1 MTRKTKSAAA
11 LAGKRRGTRLE
22 IPCHS
27 FDLDCGAR
35 LFVSPRPGAPVTAV
49 RIHLRGGR
57 SSDPEGRD
65 GLGLLVGALAD
76 QGTKSY
82 DEEAISRLL
91 MPAGGAVSGDANGL
105 SGTVAGE
112 GWKLLSEI
120 MASML
125 TEPRYPAGPVARQKE
140 RVIGRLMAEA
150 QDPRVQGAQLLRT
163 LVYGDHWLARPE
175 RGTAESVAAI
185 TPAQLR
191 AHQRRTWVA
200 SRAMIS
206 VCGAVEPEQVSRHWN
221 RMLRG
226 WKSGR
231 PHVQTPLRFP
241 APGKRVAAF
250 TAERAQVHV
259 HLGHLGIRR
268 SDPDYP
274 ALVLLDHILGTG
286 PGFTDRISRR
296 LRDELGLAYSVS
308 AAIHSSAGL
317 APGLFRAY
325 IGTSREHVGTAVA
338 AFLEEMHRIRREPVA
353 AEELELARD
362 YLLGSY
368 PLGFERASRR
378 ASFLITR
385 EVHGFGESYLEDLIA
400 SFEAVT
406 IADVQRAA
414 GQHLWPERCCLA
426 AAGPVKQAEL
436 RRALG

>member
-185 TPAQLR
+185 TPAQLIR
-191 AHQRRTWVA
+191 IVIIGSTN
-200 SRAMIS
+200 
-206 VCGAVEPEQVSRHWN
+206 GTT
-221 RMLRG
+221 
-226 WKSGR
+226 
-231 PHVQTPLRFP
+231 TPTLKLTRFIP
-241 APGKRVAAF
+241 MYAPIPP
-250 TAERAQVHV
+250 T
-259 HLGHLGIRR
+259 
-268 SDPDYP
+268 
-274 ALVLLDHILGTG
+274 TG
-286 PGFTDRISRR
+286 PRLCSGFSKLLNTV
-296 LRDELGLAYSVS
+296 ANMPQP
-308 AAIHSSAGL
+308 AIIRS
-317 APGLFRAY
+317 PC
-325 IGTSREHVGTAVA
+325 
-338 AFLEEMHRIRREPVA
+338 HRPICFKNS
-353 AEELELARD
+353 L
-362 YLLGSY
+362 
-368 PLGFERASRR
+368 
-378 ASFLITR
+378 
-385 EVHGFGESYLEDLIA
+385 
-400 SFEAVT
+400 
-406 IADVQRAA
+406 
-414 GQHLWPERCCLA
+414 
-426 AAGPVKQAEL
+426 
-436 RRALG
+436 